1 MASHLGETVD
11 TLREGL
17 RPASARAGQGEPPAN
32 WTEATATPPTDEAA
46 APFLDAE
53 LPPPE
58 NDDLLHR
65 ARAFAD
71 VVGLGD
77 CVQPAPIRSAGF
89 RLVPIRDL
97 VAAPPERQRA
107 WGLLAG
113 VSGLVDR
120 EALASVPLDPTFL
133 LWLVNPADA
142 SATAFWEVLTCLRR
156 TPRPTRLP
164 DVEGDSA
171 LTGEEA

>member
-1 MASHLGETVD
+1 MAPLLG
-11 TLREGL
+11 
-17 RPASARAGQGEPPAN
+17 AG
-32 WTEATATPPTDEAA
+32 
-46 APFLDAE
+46 F
-53 LPPPE
+53 PPPE
-58 NDDLLHR
+58 RDDLLQR

-77 CVQPAPIRSAGF
+77 CVQPAPMRSAGF
-89 RLVPIRDL
+89 RLAPIPDSI
-97 VAAPPERQRA
+97 AAPPERQRA
-107 WGLLAG
+107 WSLLAG
-113 VSGLVDR
+113 VSGQVDR

-156 TPRPTRLP
+156 TPRPTPRP

-171 LTGEEA
+171 LTGEEV